1 MSILNIVKTVKEI
14 HKEDIV
20 FVKIG
25 KFYQVYGKD
34 AYVMSYLFEYKL
46 KKVEEIY
53 MCGFDR
59 DWTHFFELRDKP
71 YVDPQMYD
79 LAHNLHSDFK
89 KI

>member
-14 HKEDIV
+14 HKEEIV

-46 KKVEEIY
+46 KK
-53 MCGFDR
+53 
-59 DWTHFFELRDKP
+59 
-71 YVDPQMYD
+71 
-79 LAHNLHSDFK
+79 
-89 KI
+89 